1 VSGGGSHARAAGAA
15 GADPNPVRVQTRFER
30 FPTSVKGAFVL
41 QGADGN
47 PHAVRFT
54 QVSVARVPKGAAEP
68 IPMEDR
74 QFDVAPG
81 RDLFVPFEAPVS
93 DLDPGWYA
101 VRSSIQVDGGRT
113 WDQRGRPFTM
123 PWSRSDVRRA
133 TIPLGV
139 EVVVKDTT
147 VRLERVDL
155 LADAAVVSWRL
166 PEPGAA
172 AAEAGIEAALVA
184 DGAALDVV
192 PGDARIRLPDLRAA
206 EEGRTI
212 SYPALRTVQ
221 DLAVVV
227 ARGGARSDPV
237 PLPLR

>member
-1 VSGGGSHARAAGAA
+1 VSGGSRPRGVATVRP
-15 GADPNPVRVQTRFER
+15 DPSPVRVQTRFER
-30 FPTSVKGAFVL
+30 FPTSVKGAFVM

-47 PHAVRFT
+47 PHVVRFA
-54 QVSVARVPKGAAEP
+54 QVAVARVPRGPAAA
-68 IPMEDR
+68 IPVEER

-81 RDLFVPFEAPVS
+81 RDLFVPFEAPVT

-101 VRSSIQVDGGRT
+101 IRSSIQVDGGRT
-113 WDQRGRPFTM
+113 WEHRGRPFTM
-123 PWSRSDVRRA
+123 PWSRGDVRRA

-166 PEPGAA
+166 PGAA
-172 AAEAGIEAALVA
+172 GPAAEAGVEAALVA

-192 PGDARIRLPDLRAA
+192 PGDARIRLPDIRSA

-212 SYPALRTVQ
+212 SYPALRGVQ

-237 PLPLR
+237 RLPLR